1 MFKYN
6 ERPIYLNQALPES
19 SYSKNN
25 NIPLFLRNL
34 GGKKIKIKKTA
45 LKKKKTNFKHHV
57 LLSHCTKA
65 TDLWQMNKS

>member
-45 LKKKKTNFKHHV
+45 LKKKK
-57 LLSHCTKA
+57 L
-65 TDLWQMNKS
+65 

>member
-19 SYSKNN
+19 SYSKYN

-45 LKKKKTNFKHHV
+45 LKKKHKQTLNIMFYSHIVPK
-57 LLSHCTKA
+57 LLISGK
-65 TDLWQMNKS
+65 

>member
-45 LKKKKTNFKHHV
+45 LKKKKTLNIMFYSHIVPK
-57 LLSHCTKA
+57 LLISGK
-65 TDLWQMNKS
+65 